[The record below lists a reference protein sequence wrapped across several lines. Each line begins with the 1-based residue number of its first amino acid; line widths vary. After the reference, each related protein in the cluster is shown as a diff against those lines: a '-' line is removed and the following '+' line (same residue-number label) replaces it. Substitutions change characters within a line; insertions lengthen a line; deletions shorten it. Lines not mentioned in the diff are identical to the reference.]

1 MNNAIPTPVE
11 GNLVA
16 TGLETT
22 IIASRFNSFIVEK
35 LVDGAIDALVRHG
48 ADRSKQQVIWVPG
61 AWEIPLIAQ
70 RAIQLRGK
78 NTSNYGVV
86 AVGCVIRGGT
96 DHYAHVSAE
105 VQKGIAQVAWQTG
118 VAVGNGVLTVE
129 SLEQAIERAGSKMGN
144 KGGEAAMAVVETIN
158 VLRALSGTSSS
169 GSSSGQVG

>member
-1 MNNAIPTPVE
+1 MNTSPPTIE

-16 TGLETT
+16 TGLETV

-48 ADRSKQQVIWVPG
+48 ADKAKQQVIWVPG

-70 RAIQLRGK
+70 KVIQLRGK
-78 NTSNYGVV
+78 NTATFGVV

-96 DHYAHVSAE
+96 DHYMHVSSE

-158 VLRALSGTSSS
+158 VLRALG
-169 GSSSGQVG
+169 GG

>member
-1 MNNAIPTPVE
+1 MNTSPPIIE

-16 TGLETT
+16 TGLETV

-35 LVDGAIDALVRHG
+35 LVDGAVDALVRHG
-48 ADRSKQQVIWVPG
+48 ADKAKQQVIWVPG

-70 RAIQLRGK
+70 KVIQLRGK
-78 NTSNYGVV
+78 NTANFGVV

-96 DHYAHVSAE
+96 DHYQHVSSE

-158 VLRALSGTSSS
+158 VLRALG
-169 GSSSGQVG
+169 GG